1 MRLLHAVDGGVLWL
15 SRNNDSV
22 VSNLRRAA
30 RDAGIDPDR
39 LIFAEVR
46 PDIADHLARHRLADL
61 FLDTLP
67 YNAQTT
73 AMDALWAGLPVLT
86 CAGRSFAG
94 RTAVSILYSMDLPEL
109 VTAETAAYER
119 LAIELARDPRR
130 LSRLRA
136 KVEANRTTTPLFDTG
151 RLCRELEFAY
161 ATMVDIYLRG
171 ESPRSFGAGTE

>member
-1 MRLLHAVDGGVLWL
+1 MRDR
-15 SRNNDSV
+15 SR
-22 VSNLRRAA
+22 
-30 RDAGIDPDR
+30 P

-46 PDIADHLARHRLADL
+46 PDIADHLARHHLADL

-94 RTAVSILYSMDLPEL
+94 RGAVSILYSMDLPEL
-109 VTAETAAYER
+109 VTADTAAYER
-119 LAIELARDPRR
+119 LAIELASDPRR

-136 KVEANRTTTPLFDTG
+136 KVKANRTTRHFLIPDGYVANLSLPMQRWSTYICAEKVRAAWRGTG
-151 RLCRELEFAY
+151 KSFHSQGGR
-161 ATMVDIYLRG
+161 VLR
-171 ESPRSFGAGTE
+171 R